1 MPIFF
6 LPKLP
11 LQTHIIQDILD
22 LVKLWKNL
30 SFVGLDNATF
40 AAARYQIA
48 FGGTDETEDY
58 GDPEGGYGYCTYF
71 EVETEQDDLVFE
83 DQHFINC
90 DLSGVN
96 FHNSQF
102 INTTFTGC
110 NVEDCQINL
119 NNMDDT
125 SRQSF
130 MNNQKSQCLPVLN
143 APERILLDASQRG
156 LVRNIDTYEDILH
169 NANTLFKSEN
179 NDLKAQ
185 WKGK

>member
-1 MPIFF
+1 
-6 LPKLP
+6 
-11 LQTHIIQDILD
+11 
-22 LVKLWKNL
+22 
-30 SFVGLDNATF
+30 LDNATF

-48 FGGTDETEDY
+48 FGGTDEIEDSS
-58 GDPEGGYGYCTYF
+58 DPEGGCGYCTYF